1 MLNEIVHYF
10 HFFNNQQ
17 LKFFLYVFY
26 ILQNSKVPK
35 LSLQKYLLS
44 KHIMLALCTCAAL
57 GTLQHQRGWCLFILT
72 KEARILLWL
81 QRIAAHPMRRSRLW
95 CADRSADALAYASI
109 WCCIACQFTYKY
121 CRSKSSYH
129 LVMRTWIS
137 YMYLNLLRLKFWML
151 DLRNIHPGFWNH
163 ALSLWRD

>member
-1 MLNEIVHYF
+1 MKLFIIFIFSTISNWNSSFMYF
-10 HFFNNQQ
+10 TFYKIQRYRN
-17 LKFFLYVFY
+17 FLCK
-26 ILQNSKVPK
+26 N
-35 LSLQKYLLS
+35 YLLS

-109 WCCIACQFTYKY
+109 WCCIACQFTYEY
-121 CRSKSSYH
+121 CHSKSSHH
-129 LVMRTWIS
+129 LIMRTWIS

-151 DLRNIHPGFWNH
+151 DLRNIRPGFWNH